1 MQLKFHYKYFLAIY
15 RHIRCTIEEKQQIKA
30 IITGFIFRDEDK
42 MKEFKIIGIIAL
54 SVILISSMP
63 NNKEVVYYN
72 SLKQLKSAGPPEKI
86 KLINTDNIATG
97 KSMLAEGLLFTYKDR
112 KAGKVLIS
120 GNFSSWK
127 TRNMVRGKDGVWF
140 YFLSGSDF
148 AGKVEYKFNVDG
160 LWTEDPLNFFRQDD
174 KMGSYFSVAE
184 NDPPSDGRLVSY
196 KFTSRNRVLFRTY
209 RPEARIISLVGDFN
223 AWNPENDL
231 MKRGNNGIWSLEKR
245 LPAGVYRYKFIIDGR
260 WVPDT
265 FNPDS
270 ASDNAGDLCSIIR
283 VK

>member
-1 MQLKFHYKYFLAIY
+1 M
-15 RHIRCTIEEKQQIKA
+15 R
-30 IITGFIFRDEDK
+30 
-42 MKEFKIIGIIAL
+42 EFKIICIIML

-72 SLKQLKSAGPPEKI
+72 ALTRLKNAKPPEKI
-86 KLINTDNIATG
+86 KLINTENIARG
-97 KSMLAEGLLFTYKDR
+97 KSVLSEGVLFTFKDR

-127 TRNMVRGKDGVWF
+127 TRIMKRGQDGVWF
-140 YFLSGSDF
+140 YYLSSDDF
-148 AGKVEYKFNVDG
+148 SGKVEYKYNVDG
-160 LWTEDPLNFFRQDD
+160 LWTEDPLNFFKQDD

-184 NDPPSDGRLVSY
+184 IDAPSDGKLVSY
-196 KFTSRNRVLFRTY
+196 KFTAKNMILFRTY
-209 RPEARIISLVGDFN
+209 RPDARIISLVGDFN
-223 AWNPENDL
+223 GWNPEHDI
-231 MKRGNNGIWSLEKR
+231 MKRGNDGIWRLEKR
-245 LPAGVYRYKFIIDGR
+245 LSAGVYRYKFIVDGR

-270 ASDNAGDLCSIIR
+270 ASDKSGDLCSVIK